1 MNKNHQPSFLGY
13 LHSFRGFAII
23 NIVFIHAFAYALFD
37 FNNQRIDL
45 ESPFSIG
52 NELLFHNSTIY
63 FAVIS
68 GLLFSV
74 VLKSKGYKRF
84 YSSKFKNVLLPY
96 LFLTLVFSIFNPVFD
111 PPIFIPFQLQPD
123 FGSYLRATFYNFI
136 FGTAQFP
143 YWYIPVLIFLYLVTP
158 LLDYLMNIKKWGTLF
173 MVVIIALPIAISRVE
188 LMDMEEHQLS
198 LSTMIYFTGAYAAG
212 IYFGTNTE
220 NRFSWVKKNMLLFVL
235 IALLSSL
242 ALVYFQ
248 MQEIN
253 KFGGWSLM
261 SALYY
266 IQKMS
271 LSGIIIVLFKN
282 MGDRQPRWLNPVAS
296 YAFVIYFLHASFL
309 DLLAEPIMPLST
321 MHEIA
326 PLNLFL
332 AALLYLVLSISLSML
347 VGRIFKKLFGKSSKM
362 LVGV

>member
-1 MNKNHQPSFLGY
+1 MNEKKQPTFLGY

-23 NIVFIHAFAYALFD
+23 NIVAIHAFSYALYD
-37 FNNQRIDL
+37 FNHQRIDL
-45 ESPFSIG
+45 ASPFRIA
-52 NELLFHNSTIY
+52 NELLFHDSTIY

-84 YSSKFKNVLLPY
+84 FNSKLKNVLFPY
-96 LFLTLVFSIFNPVFD
+96 LFLTLCFSIFNPVFD
-111 PPIFIPFQLQPD
+111 PPVFIPFQLQSD
-123 FGSYLRATFYNFI
+123 FASYLSAAFYNFI
-136 FGTAQFP
+136 FGTAQFT

-173 MVVIIALPIAISRVE
+173 MLIIIALPIAISRVE
-188 LMDMEEHQLS
+188 LIDMEEYQLS

-212 IYFGTNTE
+212 IYFGTDPE
-220 NRFSWVKKNMLLFVL
+220 KWFSWVKKNMLLFVL
-235 IALLSSL
+235 IALISSV

-248 MQEIN
+248 IKEIN

-282 MGDRQPRWLNPVAS
+282 MGDRQPRWLNPIAS

-309 DLLAEPIMPLST
+309 DLIAEPIKPLST

-326 PLNLFL
+326 PLNLFIS
-332 AALLYLVLSISLSML
+332 ALFYLVLSIVLSML
-347 VGRIFKKLFGKSSKM
+347 IGRVFRKLFGKSSKM